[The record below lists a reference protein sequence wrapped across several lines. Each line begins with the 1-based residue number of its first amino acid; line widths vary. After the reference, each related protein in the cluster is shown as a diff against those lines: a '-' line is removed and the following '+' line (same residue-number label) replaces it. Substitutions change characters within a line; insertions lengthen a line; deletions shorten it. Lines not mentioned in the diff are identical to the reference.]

1 MRPVATPPD
10 APPDDAVARV
20 RAALTE
26 RGVACEVQVLA
37 DSTRT
42 AADAA
47 AALGC
52 DVAQIVKSLVFR
64 TVATDRPVL
73 VLASGA
79 HRVDAAV
86 VGDVIGEEIAQA
98 DAAFVRARCGFELG
112 GVAPVGHLEPPI
124 AFVDETLFEHDV
136 VWAAGGSPH
145 AVFELTPDLVVT
157 ITGGSVGLV
166 R

>member
-1 MRPVATPPD
+1 VTTPPD
-10 APPDDAVARV
+10 PEPDSAVARV
-20 RAALTE
+20 REALAAHD
-26 RGVACEVQVLA
+26 VACEVQVLA

-64 TVATDRPVL
+64 TTVTDRPVL

-86 VGDVIGEEIAQA
+86 VGAAIGEEIAQA

-112 GVAPVGHLEPPI
+112 GVAPVGHLEPLL
-124 AFVDETLFEHDV
+124 AFVDETLFEHEV
-136 VWAAGGSPH
+136 VWAAGGSPN
-145 AVFELTPDLVVT
+145 AVFELTPDVVVA
-157 ITGGSVGLV
+157 ITGGAVGPV

>member
-1 MRPVATPPD
+1 M
-10 APPDDAVARV
+10 
-20 RAALTE
+20 
-26 RGVACEVQVLA
+26 LA
-37 DSTRT
+37 DTTRT

-64 TVATDRPVL
+64 ALETDRPVL

-79 HRVDAAV
+79 HRVDPA
-86 VGDVIGEEIAQA
+86 VIGAALDEDVAQA
-98 DAAFVRARCGFELG
+98 DAEFVRARCGFEFG
-112 GVAPVGHLEPPI
+112 GVAPVGHLEQPI
-124 AFVDETLFEHDV
+124 AFVDDTLLDLDA

-145 AVFELTPDLVVT
+145 AVFPLTPAELVA
-157 ITGGSVGLV
+157 ITNGTVGPV